1 VSIKNVHVD
10 RPSQKGWAIFA
21 ALLLIPTI
29 LGVVYYYVFA
39 ADIYVS
45 ESQFSVYSN
54 EDTSQL
60 DAAGALGLS
69 ITDNSTKDILVTK
82 EYILSKGLMMQLEKD
97 LNLRKRYTSNKADF
111 LKRLP
116 DNANDN
122 TLLDYYRGMIDIQVY
137 REASLITLNVHA
149 FSAEDAK
156 AINDKILEY
165 AEKFI
170 NDLSARIKVDSQTQA
185 QTILGGVEKDIIAL
199 KTRISEFRQ
208 ANDIFDPA
216 QEVASDLEF
225 VSQLES
231 KRAELIAER
240 SIKSAKFKNN
250 SFAIGALN
258 KEIANIA
265 YQIKKQKENLLEQDG
280 ENHQV
285 AKDFEVLM
293 LEDEFMKKKYE
304 LALFNL
310 EETYRSLQ
318 KQGKYIVEV
327 LAPTLPDFPTEPNRS
342 RGVITVFLVSF
353 MGLGIMGLIIS
364 GINDHI
370 L

>member
-170 NDLSARIKVDSQTQA
+170 NDLSARIKM
-185 QTILGGVEKDIIAL
+185 
-199 KTRISEFRQ
+199 
-208 ANDIFDPA
+208 
-216 QEVASDLEF
+216 
-225 VSQLES
+225 
-231 KRAELIAER
+231 IAER